1 MTFTWVPKNT
11 DFLYFFTFFFWVSK
25 SWWEHRII
33 PTMCITI
40 LVLGRK
46 ITNSELF
53 SVFIPHWN
61 PIPPPW
67 GKAGLCHTSKKFL
80 SCFLIVFS
88 NAWFSFA
95 TQGAIFFLM
104 LQCFIVAKN
113 ARYTVVENLRKV
125 LHICIHCARFKF
137 FYVYNK
143 RVAKKKN
150 VRYSCV
156 FYWFF
161 RGFSTLSTLY
171 TLHWRLLM
179 ALWALTVF
187 ATLRCWFS
195 CVQGNYSTNK

>member
-1 MTFTWVPKNT
+1 MFIWVLQLLVEDQQNRKN
-11 DFLYFFTFFFWVSK
+11 DIHLGSKKYRSSVFFFTFFFWVSK

-95 TQGAIFFLM
+95 TQGAIFF
-104 LQCFIVAKN
+104 N
-113 ARYTVVENLRKV
+113 ASMFYSSQKCT
-125 LHICIHCARFKF
+125 LHSGWKSKKSLTYLYSLCTLLKF
-137 FYVYNK
+137 FY
-143 RVAKKKN
+143 
-150 VRYSCV
+150 CI
-156 FYWFF
+156 
-161 RGFSTLSTLY
+161 
-171 TLHWRLLM
+171 
-179 ALWALTVF
+179 
-187 ATLRCWFS
+187 
-195 CVQGNYSTNK
+195 Q

>member
-95 TQGAIFFLM
+95 TQGAIFFNASMFYSSQKCTLHSGWKSKKSLTYLYSLCT
-104 LQCFIVAKN
+104 LQI
-113 ARYTVVENLRKV
+113 L
-125 LHICIHCARFKF
+125 LCIQQKGC
-137 FYVYNK
+137 
-143 RVAKKKN
+143 KKN

>member
-1 MTFTWVPKNT
+1 MFIWVLQLLVEDQQNRKNVTFTWVPKNT

-125 LHICIHCARFKF
+125 LHICIHCACFKF

-143 RVAKKKN
+143 RVAKK
-150 VRYSCV
+150 
-156 FYWFF
+156 
-161 RGFSTLSTLY
+161 
-171 TLHWRLLM
+171 M
-179 ALWALTVF
+179 
-187 ATLRCWFS
+187 
-195 CVQGNYSTNK
+195 